1 MDSTITRNQL
11 IRNIA
16 KHVPLGKQMDRLYRY
31 GTYKTHYKSILS
43 KSNIDE
49 EDLLIIGTIA
59 RSGTHYMMMM
69 LANYITKKT
78 DNDLSIG
85 PTEMNEMFP
94 NNWHLNYMSYHRLPL
109 GPFNLKIPEP
119 PNKLIKNI
127 GLTEITRSHSI
138 FQPIY
143 WKRSPVLH
151 LYRNPLD
158 YAVSLYNY
166 KHKKRPD
173 LPNRCAS
180 PDEVLS
186 LKFKNYVEMYKSYKL
201 AAQSGRYTLLRFSYE
216 NLVSKPTFYLK
227 ATLQWLGH
235 EPDPELV
242 ADAVNASS
250 IKKVQTAERTGS
262 AVNPDAHDLNGSFI
276 SSGQIGQWK
285 DYFSSRDFRKWEIA
299 FQEQGIDLNKFILD

>member
-1 MDSTITRNQL
+1 MASTLKNNQL
-11 IRNIA
+11 IRKIA
-16 KHVPLGKQMDRLYRY
+16 KHVPLGKQIDQLYRY

-43 KSNIDE
+43 KNNIEE

-59 RSGTHYMMMM
+59 RSGTHYMMML
-69 LANYITKKT
+69 LANYIAKT
-78 DNDLSIG
+78 IDADLNIG
-85 PTEMNEMFP
+85 PTEMNKMFP
-94 NNWHLNYMSYHRLPL
+94 NNWHLNYMSYHQLPL
-109 GPFNLKIPEP
+109 GPFNLKAPEP
-119 PNKLIKNI
+119 PNDLIKNI

-173 LPNRCAS
+173 LPDRCES

-186 LKFKNYVEMYKSYKL
+186 LKFKNYIEMYKSYKM

-216 NLVSKPTFYLK
+216 NLVSNPPFYLK

-242 ADAVNASS
+242 VNAVHASS
-250 IKKVQTAERTGS
+250 IKKVQTAELTGS
-262 AVNPDAHDLNGSFI
+262 AVNPDAHDLHGSFI

-285 DYFSSRDFRKWEIA
+285 EYFSNKELRKWELA
-299 FQEQGIDLNKFILD
+299 FQEQGLGLKAFILE